1 MEHRS
6 GVTASGSVR
15 AVLGVDGGGS
25 KTLAVVSTLE
35 GLVLGA
41 SVRAGS
47 NWEEVGLPRAAD
59 TLDRVVS
66 EALDAARIPRHQLT
80 ASVFGLAGVDWDSDQ
95 DRLGNVLTRLHLGGA
110 RLITNDAFVALRA
123 GLSGVAG
130 VVVVA
135 GTGTVVAGRDPAGN
149 TFRTWGLG
157 PYFGDYGAGSDIS
170 ERAVRAVA
178 EAYLGKAP
186 QTALTELLCTH
197 ERVRTVPELLEKIS
211 REQDDL
217 PYVAHEL
224 INIAEAGD
232 EAARSIVEDAG
243 RELGVN
249 ANLVAERLG
258 LAGSDYELV
267 LSGGLFRSTTKI
279 LMDPLVATVRTVSPD
294 VKPIRLVRPPVVG
307 AVLLAF
313 ELAGVPVEETA
324 ADLIFSGLDD
334 SLLVSPPERL

>member
-1 MEHRS
+1 
-6 GVTASGSVR
+6 
-15 AVLGVDGGGS
+15 VDGGGS
-25 KTLAVVSTLE
+25 KTHAVVSTIE
-35 GLVLGA
+35 GAVLGA
-41 SVRAGS
+41 AVRGPS
-47 NWEEVGLPRAAD
+47 NWEEIGLPRAAD

-66 EALDAARIPRHQLT
+66 EALDSAGVARNELA

-95 DRLGNVLTRLHLGGA
+95 DRLGNVLTRLRLSGS

-123 GLSGVAG
+123 GLSGAAG

-135 GTGTVVAGRDPAGN
+135 GTGSVVAGRDARGDA
-149 TFRTWGLG
+149 FRTWGLG
-157 PYFGDYGAGSDIS
+157 SYFGDYGAGSDIS
-170 ERAVRAVA
+170 ERAVQAVA
-178 EAYLGKAP
+178 EAYLGKGP
-186 QTALTELLCTH
+186 QTALTELLCAH

-224 INIAEAGD
+224 IDVAEAGD
-232 EAARSIVEDAG
+232 EVARSIIEHAG
-243 RELGVN
+243 RELGAN
-249 ANLVAERLG
+249 ANLVAKHLG
-258 LAGSDYELV
+258 FTGSDYELV
-267 LSGGLFRSTTKI
+267 LAGGLFRSATRI
-279 LMDPLVATVRTVSPD
+279 LVDPLVAVVRTVSPD

-334 SLLVSPPERL
+334 SLLASPPERI

>member
-1 MEHRS
+1 M
-6 GVTASGSVR
+6 SGSAR
-15 AVLGVDGGGS
+15 IVLGVDGGGS

-35 GLVLGA
+35 GSVLGA
-41 SVRAGS
+41 AVRGPS
-47 NWEEVGLPRAAD
+47 NWEEIGLPRAAD

-66 EALDAARIPRHQLT
+66 EALDSAGVARDELS

-95 DRLGNVLTRLHLGGA
+95 DRIGNVLTRLRLSGS

-123 GLSGVAG
+123 GLSGAAG

-135 GTGTVVAGRDPAGN
+135 GTGSVVAGRDATGA

-170 ERAVRAVA
+170 EKAVEAVA
-178 EAYLGKAP
+178 EAYLGKGP
-186 QTALTELLCTH
+186 QTTLTGMLCAH
-197 ERVRTVPELLEKIS
+197 ERVHTVPELLEKIS
-211 REQDDL
+211 REQEDL

-224 INIAEAGD
+224 IDVAEAGD
-232 EAARSIVEDAG
+232 GVARSIIERAG
-243 RELGVN
+243 HELGTN
-249 ANLVAERLG
+249 ANLVARHLG

-267 LSGGLFRSTTKI
+267 LAGGLFRSATRI
-279 LMDPLVATVRTVSPD
+279 LIDPLVAAVRTDSPE

-313 ELAGVPVEETA
+313 ELAGGPVQDTA
-324 ADLIFSGLDD
+324 ADLIFSGLDET
-334 SLLVSPPERL
+334 LLAPPPDRL

>member
-1 MEHRS
+1 MEHGS
-6 GVTASGSVR
+6 GVSASGSVR

-25 KTLAVVSTLE
+25 KTLAVVSTSE
-35 GLVLGA
+35 GVVLGA
-41 SVRAGS
+41 AVRGGS

-66 EALDAARIPRHQLT
+66 EALDVAHIPRHELT

-95 DRLGNVLTRLHLGGA
+95 DRVGNVLTRLHLGGS

-123 GLSGVAG
+123 GLSGLAG

-135 GTGTVVAGRDPAGN
+135 GTGTVVAGRDGAGAM
-149 TFRTWGLG
+149 FRTWGLG
-157 PYFGDYGAGSDIS
+157 PYFGDFGAGSDIS
-170 ERAVRAVA
+170 ERAIQAVA

-186 QTALTELLCTH
+186 QTALTELLCAH

-232 EAARSIVEDAG
+232 EVARSILEYAA
-243 RELGVN
+243 RELGAN

-267 LSGGLFRSTTKI
+267 LAGGLFRSAARLLI
-279 LMDPLVATVRTVSPD
+279 DPLVAVVRTVSPD
-294 VKPIRLVRPPVVG
+294 VKPVHLVRSPVVG

-313 ELAGVPVEETA
+313 ELAGIPVEDTA

-334 SLLVSPPERL
+334 SLLASPPERL